1 MPRWV
6 SYAAIVTAAWLLGL
20 AWALSSPVG
29 SSPDD
34 DFHLTSIWC
43 ATGDEEACVEVDV
56 TPPDLSVQVPQ
67 QLYGF
72 RCFAFEP
79 EQSGAC
85 SETAGEGTA
94 EGVWFNAG
102 SYPPTFYA
110 AMAPFVGPDIA
121 RSVLVMRMVAVT
133 VAMLVLALA
142 AWAAPLLRDTQLV
155 AWCAA
160 SVPLWMFFFPST
172 NPTGWG
178 VAGVVAMW
186 PASYALL
193 HAEGRRQYVLAGGAV
208 VLASTL
214 AGVRA
219 DTAAM
224 AVAILVVVL
233 GLWLRHRRQW
243 PAVVLAAL
251 ALGFLMAIFLSSEQ
265 SSALTEG
272 LEGAGFLAPAQGGV
286 AVEDPDAPVGWE
298 LLLRNLADLPD
309 LWVGAFGATFGL
321 GWLDTAMP
329 SLVWVPVLIA
339 VGGLTLIGLAHLGWR
354 KAALLVVVAGMLV
367 VLPLVSLQSS
377 QAQVG
382 ELFQPRYVLPLVVVF
397 VGIAVSPLE
406 GRAPVLTR
414 PQRWVVAGLLV
425 AASSLALH
433 VQVRRYATGVD
444 AAGINLNDGA
454 EWAYTAAV
462 SPMAVWVLGTVAAGV
477 LIVVATGLLRAERV
491 DEGQGM
497 PAARVEQATPPSG

>member
-1 MPRWV
+1 MPTWARYV
-6 SYAAIVTAAWLLGL
+6 VIAAAAWLLGL

-43 ATGDEEACVEVDV
+43 ATDNEDACIENDV
-56 TPPDLSVQVPQ
+56 TPPDLSVEVPE
-67 QLYGF
+67 QLFGF
-72 RCFAFEP
+72 RCFAFAP

-85 SETAGEGTA
+85 SELPDDAKA

-102 SYPPTFYA
+102 TYPPTFYS
-110 AMAPFVGPDIA
+110 AMAPFVGSDAA

-133 VAMLVLALA
+133 VAMLVLGLA
-142 AWAAPLLRDTQLV
+142 AWAAPQLRDTQLV
-155 AWCAA
+155 AWCAV
-160 SVPLWMFFFPST
+160 SVPLWLFFFPST

-178 VAGVVAMW
+178 VAGVAAMW

-193 HAEGRRQYVLAGGAV
+193 HAEGWRQHLVAGVAV
-208 VLASTL
+208 VLAAVL

-233 GLWLRHRRQW
+233 GLWLRRRSQW
-243 PAVVLAAL
+243 PATVIAAL
-251 ALGFLMAIFLSSEQ
+251 VLGFLMAIFLSSEQ

-272 LEGAGFLAPAQGGV
+272 LEGSGFLAPAQGGV
-286 AVEDPDAPVGWE
+286 AVADPDAPVGGE

-321 GWLDTAMP
+321 GWFDTVMP

-354 KAALLVVVAGMLV
+354 KTALLVVVAGMLV
-367 VLPLVSLQSS
+367 VLPLASLQASE
-377 QAQVG
+377 AQVG
-382 ELFQPRYVLPLVVVF
+382 ELFQPRYVLPLVVVL
-397 VGIAVSPLE
+397 VGIALSPLE
-406 GRAPVLTR
+406 GRLPVLTA
-414 PQRWVVAGLLV
+414 PQRWIVTGLLV
-425 AASSLALH
+425 AASSVALH

-444 AAGINLNDGA
+444 ETGINLNDGA

-462 SPMAVWVLGTVAAGV
+462 SPMAVWGLGTVAAGV
-477 LIVVATGLLRAERV
+477 MLVVVVGLVRGPRTDSHRATAG
-491 DEGQGM
+491 
-497 PAARVEQATPPSG
+497 